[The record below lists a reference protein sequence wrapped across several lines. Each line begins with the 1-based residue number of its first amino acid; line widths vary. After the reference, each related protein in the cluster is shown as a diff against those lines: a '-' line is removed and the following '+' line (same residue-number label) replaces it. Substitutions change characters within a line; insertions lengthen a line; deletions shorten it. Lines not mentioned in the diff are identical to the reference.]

1 VFGVALRL
9 AAHAYA
15 TLRAPEAV
23 RNPDIRPL
31 MLAIGAL
38 LFFVSGFAALQYQVV
53 WQRLLGIFS
62 GADIQSATIIVA
74 AFMAGLG
81 CGSLTGGY
89 LSDRLSRRGN
99 LLMFAS
105 AELAVGMFGF
115 FSAALY
121 YDVLYVRFGY
131 LAANSAAMPA
141 ILFLS
146 LLWPTFLMGMA
157 LPLLARALTF
167 DADSAARVI
176 GTLYGA
182 NTFGAAMG
190 ALLTTWWLIPQMGL
204 AGSLRLSAWLNVI
217 VAVAGVPLAIWFGPL
232 PRGTV
237 RSARPAAAVAMSGL
251 DIHLSFRT
259 WAGLYGLSGFLALS
273 LELIWF
279 RIFGVMMKSSSF
291 TFGTLLAVYL
301 AGLGLGAAAGSRL
314 ARSSRRP
321 ARTFLFLQTAIGIY
335 AGLSVI
341 ALLALL
347 KDPASAGWLS
357 RYLAEYEA
365 MNVRRALTRFDGEFL
380 QLFFV
385 IPIVLIGPPT
395 FLMGIGFPLLQKV
408 VQTDL
413 GRLGFRTGALM
424 MSNIVGS
431 TLGTVATGWLGL
443 RLFGTA
449 ASLKAVVAA
458 SSAFALVGLP
468 LAGQRRDRSRL
479 AAAGVVIMLAAAMP
493 DGDVLWTRLHSIGA
507 ERIIQAEDESG
518 VSLLKRWGGGLA
530 QGATVFADG
539 LGQSELPYEGI
550 HTILGALPAFVHPA
564 PRDAVII
571 GLGSGDTVFGM
582 AGRQE
587 IERIVCVEIVR
598 AQIETL
604 RRLSHGFVYP
614 GLLTVLSD
622 PRIAHVSGDGRLFV
636 MHAGRLFD
644 IIEADALRPGS
655 ANVGNLYSDRYFA
668 MIRDRLRPGGLAIT
682 WAPTSRVERT
692 FVAVFPYVAS
702 YGDFLLGSRDPIVID
717 RERIRTRLADPAV
730 QAYYNNSGVDIGS
743 LLGPYIDQAPKMFDP
758 SFDRST
764 IADINTDLFPRD
776 EFDIPP
782 PVQWWN
788 APSARRAR

>member
-1 VFGVALRL
+1 
-9 AAHAYA
+9 
-15 TLRAPEAV
+15 
-23 RNPDIRPL
+23 

-62 GADIQSATIIVA
+62 GADIHSVTIIVA

-81 CGSLTGGY
+81 CGSLAGGY

-99 LLMFAS
+99 LLLFAS
-105 AELAVGMFGF
+105 AELAVGVFGL

-131 LAANSAAMPA
+131 LAASSAAMPA

-167 DADSAARVI
+167 DTDGAARVI
-176 GTLYGA
+176 GTLYSA

-204 AGSLRLSAWLNVI
+204 AGSLRLGAWLNGI
-217 VAVAGVPLAIWFGPL
+217 VAIAGVPLAIRFAQFS
-232 PRGTV
+232 RGHLQSV
-237 RSARPAAAVAMSGL
+237 RPATVLATPGL
-251 DIHLSFRT
+251 DINLSFRT

-279 RIFGVMMKSSSF
+279 RIVGVMMKSSSF

-314 ARSSRRP
+314 ARRSRQP
-321 ARTFLFLQTAIGIY
+321 ARTFLLLQTAIGIY
-335 AGLSVI
+335 AGISMI
-341 ALLALL
+341 ALLAALEA
-347 KDPASAGWLS
+347 PASAGWLS

-365 MNVRRALTRFDGEFL
+365 MNIRRALTQFDGEFL
-380 QLFFV
+380 QLFVV
-385 IPIVLIGPPT
+385 IPIALIGPPT
-395 FLMGIGFPLLQKV
+395 LLMGVGFPLLQKV

-431 TLGTVATGWLGL
+431 TLGTVATGWVGL

-449 ASLKAVVAA
+449 GTLKAVVAA
-458 SSAFALVGLP
+458 SSVFALIGLP
-468 LAGQRRDRSRL
+468 LADVRRWDGWRL
-479 AAAGVVIMLAAAMP
+479 AAVLVAIILAAAMP
-493 DGDVLWTRLHSIGA
+493 GGDVLWSRLHSTEPA
-507 ERIIQAEDESG
+507 WAVQAEDESG
-518 VSLLKRWGGGLA
+518 VSLLKVSGSGSA
-530 QGATVFADG
+530 QSATVFADG
-539 LGQSELPYEGI
+539 LGQSELPYGGI
-550 HTILGALPAFVHPA
+550 HTVLGALPAFIHPA
-564 PRDAVII
+564 PREAVII

-587 IERIVCVEIVR
+587 IARIICVEIVR
-598 AQIETL
+598 AQLETL
-604 RRLSHGFVYP
+604 RRFSHGFAYP

-622 PRIAHVSGDGRLFV
+622 PRIAHVNGDGRLYV
-636 MHAGRLFD
+636 VHAGRQFD

-668 MIRDRLRPGGLAIT
+668 MIRDRLRPGGLAVT

-702 YGDFLLGSRDPIVID
+702 YGDILLGSRDPIVID
-717 RERIRTRLADPAV
+717 RERIRTRLSDPAV
-730 QAYYNNSGVDIGS
+730 QAYYDNSDVDIQA
-743 LLGPYIDQAPKMFDP
+743 LLASYIDHAPAMFDP
-758 SFDRST
+758 GSDRST
-764 IADINTDLFPRD
+764 IVDINSDVFPRD

-782 PVQWWN
+782 PVQWW
-788 APSARRAR
+788 APAPAGRHTR

>member
-1 VFGVALRL
+1 
-9 AAHAYA
+9 
-15 TLRAPEAV
+15 
-23 RNPDIRPL
+23 

-62 GADIQSATIIVA
+62 GADIHSATIIVA

-89 LSDRLSRRGN
+89 LADRFSRRGN
-99 LLMFAS
+99 LLMFAF
-105 AELAVGMFGF
+105 AELAVGVFGF

-131 LAANSAAMPA
+131 LAANSAAMPV

-157 LPLLARALTF
+157 LPLLARALTV
-167 DADSAARVI
+167 DTDGAARVI
-176 GTLYGA
+176 GTLFGA
-182 NTFGAAMG
+182 NTLGAAMG

-204 AGSLRLSAWLNVI
+204 GGSLRLSAGLNAI
-217 VAVAGVPLAIWFGPL
+217 VAIAGVPLAIRFGPFSREAVQ
-232 PRGTV
+232 P
-237 RSARPAAAVAMSGL
+237 ARPPVALSSPGV
-251 DIHLSFRT
+251 DITLSFRT

-273 LELIWF
+273 LEIIWF
-279 RIFGVMMKSSSF
+279 RIVGVMMKSSSF

-301 AGLGLGAAAGSRL
+301 AGLALGAAAGSRL
-314 ARSSRRP
+314 ATRSRQP
-321 ARTFLFLQTAIGIY
+321 ARTFLLLQTAIGIY
-335 AGLSVI
+335 AAISVI
-341 ALLALL
+341 ALLAILQP
-347 KDPASAGWLS
+347 PASAGWLY

-365 MNVRRALTRFDGEFL
+365 MNVRRALTQFDGEFL

-385 IPIVLIGPPT
+385 IPIALIGPPT
-395 FLMGIGFPLLQKV
+395 FLMGLGFPLLQKV
-408 VQTDL
+408 VQTDM

-431 TLGTVATGWLGL
+431 TLGTVATGWIGL
-443 RLFGTA
+443 RLFGTG
-449 ASLKAVVAA
+449 ASLTAVVAA
-458 SSAFALVGLP
+458 SSVFALVGLP
-468 LAGQRRDRSRL
+468 LAHARRWDRWRL
-479 AAAGVVIMLAAAMP
+479 AAAFVVIMLAAAMP
-493 DGDVLWTRLHSIGA
+493 GGDVLWARLHST
-507 ERIIQAEDESG
+507 ELELVVQAEDESG
-518 VSLLKRWGGGLA
+518 VSLLKQWGSDRS

-539 LGQSELPYEGI
+539 LGQSELPYDGI
-550 HTILGALPAFVHPA
+550 HTILGALPAFFHPA

-604 RRLSHGFVYP
+604 RRFSHGFAYP

-622 PRIAHVSGDGRLFV
+622 PRITHVNGDGRLYV
-636 MHAGRLFD
+636 LHAGRQFD

-668 MIRDRLRPGGLAIT
+668 MIRDRLRPGGLAVT
-682 WAPTSRVERT
+682 WAPTSRVVRT

-717 RERIRTRLADPAV
+717 REKVRSRLSDPAV
-730 QAYYNNSGVDIGS
+730 QAYYDNSGVDIGS
-743 LLGPYIDQAPKMFDP
+743 LLGPYIDQAPAMFDP
-758 SFDRST
+758 SSDRSA

-782 PVQWWN
+782 PLRWWD
-788 APSARRAR
+788 ASRRRAAR

>member
-1 VFGVALRL
+1 
-9 AAHAYA
+9 
-15 TLRAPEAV
+15 
-23 RNPDIRPL
+23 

-53 WQRLLGIFS
+53 WQRLLGLFS

-105 AELAVGMFGF
+105 AELAVGVFGF

-131 LAANSAAMPA
+131 LAANSVAMPV

-146 LLWPTFLMGMA
+146 LLCPTFLMGMA

-167 DADSAARVI
+167 DIDGAARVI
-176 GTLYGA
+176 GTLFGA

-190 ALLTTWWLIPQMGL
+190 ALLTTWWLIPQLGL
-204 AGSLRLSAWLNVI
+204 AGSLRLSAWLNAI
-217 VAVAGVPLAIWFGPL
+217 VAIAGVPLAIRFGRSW
-232 PRGTV
+232 RGSV
-237 RSARPAAAVAMSGL
+237 QSDRPVEALPAASQDL
-251 DIHLSFRT
+251 RLSFRV

-273 LELIWF
+273 LEVIWF

-301 AGLGLGAAAGSRL
+301 AGLGLGAVAGSRL
-314 ARSSRRP
+314 ARRTRQP
-321 ARTFLFLQTAIGIY
+321 ARTFLLLQTAIGIY
-335 AGLSVI
+335 AGISVI
-341 ALLALL
+341 ALLAVLEP
-347 KDPASAGWLS
+347 PASAGWLS
-357 RYLAEYEA
+357 EYLAGYEA
-365 MNVRRALTRFDGEFL
+365 LNIRRVLTQFDAGFL

-385 IPIVLIGPPT
+385 IPIALIGPPT

-431 TLGTVATGWLGL
+431 TLGTVATGWIGL

-449 ASLKAVVAA
+449 ASLTAVVAA
-458 SSAFALVGLP
+458 SGVFALVGLP
-468 LAGQRRDRSRL
+468 LADVRRWDRWRV
-479 AAAGVVIMLAAAMP
+479 AAALVVIMLAAAMP
-493 DGDVLWTRLHSIGA
+493 GGDVLWSRLHSA
-507 ERIIQAEDESG
+507 DPVSVVQAEDESG
-518 VSLLKRWGGGLA
+518 VSLLKPWGSGLA

-550 HTILGALPAFVHPA
+550 HTVLGALPAFVHPA
-564 PRDAVII
+564 PREAVII

-582 AGRQE
+582 AGRRD
-587 IERIVCVEIVR
+587 IERIICVEIVR
-598 AQIETL
+598 SQIETL
-604 RRLSHGFVYP
+604 RRLSHGFAYP
-614 GLLTVLSD
+614 GLHTVLSD
-622 PRIAHVSGDGRLFV
+622 PRIAHVNGDGRLYV
-636 MHAGRLFD
+636 MHAGRQFD

-668 MIRDRLRPGGLAIT
+668 MIRDRLRPGGLAVT

-702 YGDFLLGSRDPIVID
+702 YGDFLLGSPDPIVID
-717 RERIRTRLADPAV
+717 RDKIRARLSDPDV
-730 QAYYNNSGVDIGS
+730 QAYYDNSGVDIGS
-743 LLGPYIDQAPKMFDP
+743 LLAPYIDQAPAMFDP
-758 SFDRST
+758 GSDRST
-764 IADINTDLFPRD
+764 IVDINSDLFPRD

-782 PVQWWN
+782 PQRWWD
-788 APSARRAR
+788 AVRRR

>member
-1 VFGVALRL
+1 
-9 AAHAYA
+9 
-15 TLRAPEAV
+15 
-23 RNPDIRPL
+23 
-31 MLAIGAL
+31 
-38 LFFVSGFAALQYQVV
+38 
-53 WQRLLGIFS
+53 
-62 GADIQSATIIVA
+62 
-74 AFMAGLG
+74 
-81 CGSLTGGY
+81 
-89 LSDRLSRRGN
+89 
-99 LLMFAS
+99 
-105 AELAVGMFGF
+105 MFGF

-167 DADSAARVI
+167 DADGAARVI

-217 VAVAGVPLAIWFGPL
+217 VAVAGVPLAIRFGQL
-232 PRGTV
+232 SRGAV
-237 RSARPAAAVAMSGL
+237 RSAHPAAAVAMSGL

-347 KDPASAGWLS
+347 KAPASAGWLS
-357 RYLAEYEA
+357 RYLGEYEA

-385 IPIVLIGPPT
+385 IPIALIGPPT
-395 FLMGIGFPLLQKV
+395 FLMGLGFPLLQKV

-458 SSAFALVGLP
+458 SSVFALVGLSTRGP
-468 LAGQRRDRSRL
+468 EVGPVAPRGRVGRHHARSRDAGRRCVMGTPSQHQAGVRRPGRGRIRGVAAEAVGQRIGSGRNRVCGRSRPKR
-479 AAAGVVIMLAAAMP
+479 A
-493 DGDVLWTRLHSIGA
+493 SI
-507 ERIIQAEDESG
+507 RRHPYPPRRPSG
-518 VSLLKRWGGGLA
+518 VR
-530 QGATVFADG
+530 
-539 LGQSELPYEGI
+539 P
-550 HTILGALPAFVHPA
+550 
-564 PRDAVII
+564 
-571 GLGSGDTVFGM
+571 
-582 AGRQE
+582 
-587 IERIVCVEIVR
+587 
-598 AQIETL
+598 
-604 RRLSHGFVYP
+604 
-614 GLLTVLSD
+614 
-622 PRIAHVSGDGRLFV
+622 
-636 MHAGRLFD
+636 
-644 IIEADALRPGS
+644 PGS
-655 ANVGNLYSDRYFA
+655 
-668 MIRDRLRPGGLAIT
+668 P
-682 WAPTSRVERT
+682 
-692 FVAVFPYVAS
+692 
-702 YGDFLLGSRDPIVID
+702 
-717 RERIRTRLADPAV
+717 
-730 QAYYNNSGVDIGS
+730 
-743 LLGPYIDQAPKMFDP
+743 
-758 SFDRST
+758 
-764 IADINTDLFPRD
+764 
-776 EFDIPP
+776 
-782 PVQWWN
+782 
-788 APSARRAR
+788 